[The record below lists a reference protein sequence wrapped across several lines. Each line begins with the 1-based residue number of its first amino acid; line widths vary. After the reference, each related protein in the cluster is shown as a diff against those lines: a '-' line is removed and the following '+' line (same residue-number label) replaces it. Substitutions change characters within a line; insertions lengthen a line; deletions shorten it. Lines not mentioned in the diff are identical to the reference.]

1 MNIINRMINIAQSLD
16 NLNLYREA
24 DLVTKIANSINLI
37 KTSNLISPDNMFSK
51 TKILNDTVIQTNKAI
66 NSTKNL
72 RETNSSADDDD
83 NDREAGFVN
92 TTQMPYIANQVGNQ
106 VKNTNRFLNDTQR
119 ERSKTAN
126 LDKKVAKT
134 INLQGIS
141 NTVKDQVGR
150 MRETTNVIKNVSE
163 QRNKPL
169 QLPLA
174 KNKSEEKTGERD
186 EEEDKKA
193 ISLSALPQKAKNQV
207 SLVEN
212 TVNTIKQTEQQRK
225 K

>member
-24 DLVTKIANSINLI
+24 DLVTKIANSINLV
-37 KTSNLISPDNMFSK
+37 KTSNLISPDNMLSK
-51 TKILNDTVIQTNKAI
+51 TKILNDTVNQTNKAI
-66 NSTKNL
+66 NDTENARK
-72 RETNSSADDDD
+72 NSSADDDD

-126 LDKKVAKT
+126 SDKKVAKT

-212 TVNTIKQTEQQRK
+212 TVNTIKQTEQQRMK
-225 K
+225 

>member
-66 NSTKNL
+66 NDTKNL

-126 LDKKVAKT
+126 SDKKVAKT

-186 EEEDKKA
+186 EEED
-193 ISLSALPQKAKNQV
+193 NFGDD
-207 SLVEN
+207 E
-212 TVNTIKQTEQQRK
+212 
-225 K
+225 

>member
-1 MNIINRMINIAQSLD
+1 MINIAQSLD

-24 DLVTKIANSINLI
+24 DLVTKIANSINLV
-37 KTSNLISPDNMFSK
+37 KTSNLISPDNMLSK
-51 TKILNDTVIQTNKAI
+51 TRILNETVNQTNKAI
-66 NSTKNL
+66 IDTENARSQNA
-72 RETNSSADDDD
+72 SADDDD

-126 LDKKVAKT
+126 SDKKVAKT

>member
-24 DLVTKIANSINLI
+24 DLVTKIANSINLV
-37 KTSNLISPDNMFSK
+37 KTSNLISPDNMLSQ
-51 TKILNDTVIQTNKAI
+51 TKILNDTVMQTNKAI
-66 NSTKNL
+66 NDTENARSQNA
-72 RETNSSADDDD
+72 SADHDD

-126 LDKKVAKT
+126 SDKKVAKT